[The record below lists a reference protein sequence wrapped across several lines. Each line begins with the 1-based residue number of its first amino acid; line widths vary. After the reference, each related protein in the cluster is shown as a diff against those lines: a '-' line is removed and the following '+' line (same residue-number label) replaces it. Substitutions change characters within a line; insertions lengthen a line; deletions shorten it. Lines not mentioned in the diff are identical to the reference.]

1 MSKSTGFNERLG
13 GFADRIKSE
22 PVTVPVQQVTPL
34 QQATGQK
41 QEQQQLNVWIPKQL
55 LRRLKLRS
63 VETGQSLKELVTAS
77 LEASLKDGE

>member
-13 GFADRIKSE
+13 SFADRIKSE
-22 PVTVPVQQVTPL
+22 PVSVPVQQITPI
-34 QQATGQK
+34 QHPAKQK
-41 QEQQQLNVWIPKQL
+41 QEEQQLNVWIPKRL